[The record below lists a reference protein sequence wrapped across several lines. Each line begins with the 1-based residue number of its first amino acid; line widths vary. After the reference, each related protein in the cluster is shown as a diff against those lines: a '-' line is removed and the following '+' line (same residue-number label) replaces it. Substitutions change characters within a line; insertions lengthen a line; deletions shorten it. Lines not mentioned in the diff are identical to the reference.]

1 MGCLTDKLLFDGEQV
16 HVQGKL
22 VPGFRH
28 QQLAIN
34 VGPRTYKVVTAYIW
48 SMRIPKYLNGLPA
61 ILLEMIW
68 KEVGKVSMTQDYK
81 IELQAGTLGYD
92 EISLI
97 GVLDGLHNSAVA
109 REFRTYCDQLGR
121 KFRKECHE
129 TIKSRQAHYPGVT
142 TRK

>member
-28 QQLAIN
+28 QQLAVN
-34 VGPRTYKVVTAYIW
+34 VGPRTYKVVTAYVW
-48 SMRIPKYLNGLPA
+48 SMRIPKYVASLPA
-61 ILLEMIW
+61 ILLELIW
-68 KEVGKVSMTQDYK
+68 KEIGKVSATQDYR
-81 IELQAGTLGYD
+81 IELQAGRVDYT

-97 GVLDGLHNSAVA
+97 GVLDGPHNPEVGK
-109 REFRTYCDQLGR
+109 EFKTYCDQLGR
-121 KFRKECHE
+121 KFREQCH
-129 TIKSRQAHYPGVT
+129 TVIKGRTAHYPGVT